1 MVGVRLLIGGHPK
14 LVAIGIVGRRC
25 FRASYVHVAYIAVDR
40 NRTGTIAFRSETGN
54 PKLVAL
60 EIVRDG
66 RKLSPLRAGP
76 EQMARLGS
84 TADPRGGASSFCRP
98 VVASHPKPF
107 ALGTVRP

>member
-66 RKLSPLRAGP
+66 RNLSLARAGHVH
-76 EQMARLGS
+76 MAWLGVHGDAAGRVIS
-84 TADPRGGASSFCRP
+84 VCRP
-98 VVASHPKPF
+98 VVASHPK
-107 ALGTVRP
+107 LV